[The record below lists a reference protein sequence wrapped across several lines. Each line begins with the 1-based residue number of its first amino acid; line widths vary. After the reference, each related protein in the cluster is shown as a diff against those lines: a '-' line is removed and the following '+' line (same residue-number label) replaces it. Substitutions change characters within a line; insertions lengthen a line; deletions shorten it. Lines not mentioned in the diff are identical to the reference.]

1 MRQPHGILVSS
12 PFHFNPTCVTGGA
25 KFQAALE
32 EWSAMRTLLSSS
44 IKSYLDACTAL
55 TAIYA
60 QAPDW
65 SSQESAVDL
74 GLKTVDLEL
83 DSLASE
89 ENALRDV
96 RTSLATIRNKSVTL
110 VRVNTLPPEILAQ
123 IFVLSKAY
131 CIRSGSIYFNNI
143 ASVCAYWQRVA
154 FNTPDLWTHIDVGP
168 RTPVNL
174 AEVLLRRAK
183 DKPLHIHLCE
193 PELERTPDIDI
204 SKTISVITPHIHRVC
219 SMDMQSYNQ
228 SRAFI
233 CTLLNLWLAHG
244 STTLSKS
251 LSIYRPKGE
260 RLLYSYGVTSKHR
273 QLKCQSENAN
283 GVLSSLSTLHL
294 DRVKFDW
301 GNCAYRDLIDLRID
315 LPSPNPSISMPQLIT
330 ILTANPALSTL
341 KLGRLKITSPEDW
354 VPPAPVELN
363 HLKVLNLIHL
373 QPGSLRLLLPVIS
386 LPSASGE
393 LSVGLSLSGGSQDE
407 LQNFLARSQMAM
419 LYCLCSELSTLQRTL
434 VSLPCLDTLILDHL
448 EISEEPATEENV
460 VASQPMQHSHI
471 SSVVLLSSVVSFTGL
486 ERFVTEHGVQ
496 TLSLE
501 KCSAHK
507 ESNHDLQA
515 MRASLLELFPKLGCS
530 ISDTDSTYR
539 QPCRTIF
546 DYLS

>member
-1 MRQPHGILVSS
+1 MRQPHEILVSS
-12 PFHFNPTCVTGGA
+12 PGHFPTWAAKGA

-32 EWSAMRTLLSSS
+32 EWRAMRTLLSSS

-55 TAIYA
+55 TTIYA

-74 GLKTVDLEL
+74 GLKTVDSEL

-89 ENALRDV
+89 ENALRDM
-96 RTSLATIRNKSVTL
+96 RTSLATIRNKSATL

-131 CIRSGSIYFNNI
+131 CIRSGSIYFHNV

-174 AEVLLRRAK
+174 AEALLERAK
-183 DKPLHIHLCE
+183 DKPLYIHLCE
-193 PELERTPDIDI
+193 PEPERTPDSDI
-204 SKTISVITPHIHRVC
+204 SKTISTITPHMHRVC
-219 SMDMQSYNQ
+219 SMDIQSYSL
-228 SRAFI
+228 SRVFTCA
-233 CTLLNLWLAHG
+233 LLNLWLAHG

-251 LSIYRPKGE
+251 LSVYRPKGE
-260 RLLYSYGVTSKHR
+260 RLLYSCGDGKHR
-273 QLKCQSENAN
+273 RLKYQSDSAN
-283 GVLSSLSTLHL
+283 GVLSSLTTLHL

-301 GNCAYRDLIDLRID
+301 DSPAYRDLIDLRLD
-315 LPSPNPSISMPQLIT
+315 LPSQSPSISIPQLVT

-407 LQNFLARSQMAM
+407 LENFLARSQMAT
-419 LYCLCSELSTLQRTL
+419 LYCLCSESTVRRTL
-434 VSLPCLDTLILDHL
+434 VSLPCLDTLVLDHL
-448 EISEEPATEENV
+448 EMSEEPAAEENV
-460 VASQPMQHSHI
+460 VASQPMQYSHI
-471 SSVVLLSSVVSFTGL
+471 SSVVLLSSVVNFTGL
-486 ERFVTEHGVQ
+486 ERFVTEHGVH
-496 TLSLE
+496 TFSLE
-501 KCSAHK
+501 KCSVQK
-507 ESNHDLQA
+507 ESSHDLQA
-515 MRASLLELFPKLGCS
+515 MRTSLLELFPELGCS
-530 ISDTDSTYR
+530 ISDTDSTSR
-539 QPCRTIF
+539 QSCRTMF
-546 DYLS
+546 NYLS